1 MNWLSP
7 DSKFMQAW
15 NNLTDAI
22 VINIL
27 MLVTS
32 IPVVTIGAALS
43 AGQTAT
49 RKMLIG
55 QGHVTRNYFA
65 AFKEDFAR
73 ATILWV
79 VYLLVGAGLAYS
91 WVVLQ
96 ITPLLIP
103 KIALTI
109 LWVIGFEWVFALQA
123 RFDNPPA
130 RTMANAYI
138 FGVSY
143 FPATLALAAVDAV
156 YFGLFIYLWFKLP
169 QLLFLLVVL
178 GYGSML
184 SLHVPIQEYVLRK
197 YTGQAFSTHVQEDAW
212 SVKDHRHD
220 GE

>member
-1 MNWLSP
+1 MSWLSP

-15 NNLTDAI
+15 NNFTDAI
-22 VINIL
+22 IINLL

-32 IPVVTIGAALS
+32 IPIVTIGAALS

-65 AFKEDFAR
+65 AFKENFAR

-79 VYLLVGAGLAYS
+79 VYLLFGAALVYS
-91 WVVLQ
+91 WIVLQ

-109 LWVIGFEWVFALQA
+109 LWVIGFEWMFALQA
-123 RFDNPPA
+123 RFENPPT

-138 FGVSY
+138 FGVTY
-143 FPATLALAAVDAV
+143 FPATLALAAIDAV
-156 YFGLFIYLWFKLP
+156 YFGLFVYLWFKLP
-169 QLLFLLVVL
+169 QMLFLLVVL
-178 GYGSML
+178 GYGSLL

-197 YTGQAFSTHVQEDAW
+197 YTGQPFSTHVQEDTW
-212 SVKDHRHD
+212 TVKKKPQ
-220 GE
+220 

>member
-27 MLVTS
+27 MMVTS
-32 IPVVTIGAALS
+32 IPIVTIGAALS

-55 QGHVTRNYFA
+55 QGHVARNYFT
-65 AFKEDFAR
+65 AFKENFAR

-103 KIALTI
+103 KIAVTI

-123 RFDNPPA
+123 RFDNPPT

-143 FPATLALAAVDAV
+143 FPATLALAAIDAV

-197 YTGQAFSTHVQEDAW
+197 YTGQPFSTHVQEDEW
-212 SVKDHRHD
+212 SVKDHRHN

>member
-32 IPVVTIGAALS
+32 IPVVTIGVALS

-55 QGHVTRNYFA
+55 QGHVARNYFA
-65 AFKEDFAR
+65 AFKENFAR

-103 KIALTI
+103 KIAVTI

-123 RFDNPPA
+123 RFDNPPT

-138 FGVSY
+138 FGISY

-169 QLLFLLVVL
+169 QLLFLL
-178 GYGSML
+178 GT
-184 SLHVPIQEYVLRK
+184 I
-197 YTGQAFSTHVQEDAW
+197 
-212 SVKDHRHD
+212 
-220 GE
+220 

>member
-55 QGHVTRNYFA
+55 QGHVARNYFA
-65 AFKEDFAR
+65 AFKENFAR

-79 VYLLVGAGLAYS
+79 GYLLVGVGLAYS

-103 KIALTI
+103 KIAVTI
-109 LWVIGFEWVFALQA
+109 LWIIGFEWVFTLQA
-123 RFDNPPA
+123 RFDNPPT

-143 FPATLALAAVDAV
+143 FPATLALAAIDAV
-156 YFGLFIYLWFKLP
+156 YFGLFVYLWFKLP

-197 YTGQAFSTHVQEDAW
+197 YTGQAFSTHVQEDEW